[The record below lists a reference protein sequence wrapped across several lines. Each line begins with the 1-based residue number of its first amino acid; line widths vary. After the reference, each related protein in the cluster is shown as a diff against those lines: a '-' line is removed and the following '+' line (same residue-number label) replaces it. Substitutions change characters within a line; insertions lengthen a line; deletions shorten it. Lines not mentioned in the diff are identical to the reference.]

1 MTLPRVHLPTLPDDD
16 ADDHGNEHGNEHAND
31 HARVSRFDVER
42 LACGELSG
50 DEAARVQRAV
60 DEDSAL
66 RAFLQE
72 LRADDAAYFVH
83 QPPAAFLAR
92 LPRSTDDAHAPTT
105 MTSWTRAAVVVEQ
118 LRRLLRGRGIAGVFT
133 AAVAAAVVV
142 AVVRTPGPH
151 DDDVN
156 GPIRSKGGVRPPA
169 LSFFVKQA
177 SGARLGRPGEAL
189 KAGDQIQL
197 AVTDAAPRALVVVGV
212 DSAGAVTL
220 YAAEETAGTEKGSPG
235 TRPLPAALVLDDTVG
250 AERFFVVYGDD
261 LKSLQD
267 AARRAATTLGVDVVA
282 GRADLIHT
290 SRLDLD
296 DDVPQASVHILK
308 VR

>member
-1 MTLPRVHLPTLPDDD
+1 MTLPRVHLPTFPGDDD
-16 ADDHGNEHGNEHAND
+16 ADDHTND

-42 LACGELSG
+42 LACGELAG
-50 DEAARVQRAV
+50 DEATRVQRAV
-60 DEDSAL
+60 DKDPAL
-66 RAFLQE
+66 QAFLQE
-72 LRADDAAYFVH
+72 LRADDAAYFV
-83 QPPAAFLAR
+83 QKPPAAFLAR
-92 LPRSTDDAHAPTT
+92 LPLGEGAVHTPTT
-105 MTSWTRAAVVVEQ
+105 MTPWARAAAVVEH
-118 LRRLLRGRGIAGVFT
+118 LRRLLLGRGMAGVVT

-142 AVVRTPGPH
+142 AVVRTPGPP

-189 KAGDQIQL
+189 TAGDQIQL
-197 AVTDAAPRALVVVGV
+197 AVTDAAPRALVVIGV
-212 DSAGAVTL
+212 DSAGVVAV
-220 YAAEETAGTEKGSPG
+220 YAAEHTAGTEKGSPG
-235 TRPLPAALVLDDTVG
+235 PRPLPAALVLDDTVG

-261 LKSLQD
+261 LERLQD
-267 AARRAATTLGVDVVA
+267 AARRAATTLGNDVVA

-290 SRLDLD
+290 SRLALD
-296 DDVPQASVHILK
+296 DDIPQASVHILK